1 MIEDVLV
8 VRTELLPDLPSSGV
22 IQAPA
27 LLPQLLSQAEFLPR
41 DRAEADPSFK
51 QLIPYS
57 ILRHG
62 EDVFHY
68 QRSAWGGESRL
79 HGQRSIGV
87 GGHIN
92 RSDVMPLWS
101 DVTPIV
107 EWARDREL
115 AEEFDVATPGQPR
128 LVGFLNDDTTEVGRV
143 HLGVVYEYRLDR
155 AEVQPREKRVHIHYG
170 FVSVPDLIARIAE
183 YESWSQFI
191 ITQYLGC
198 R

>member
-1 MIEDVLV
+1 MAEEVLV
-8 VRTELLPDLPSSGV
+8 VRTELLPRLPSGGV
-22 IQAPA
+22 IEASD
-27 LLPQLLSQAEFLPR
+27 LLSRLLSRAEFLPR
-41 DRAEADPSFK
+41 DQAEADPAFK

-57 ILRHG
+57 VLRHG
-62 EDVFHY
+62 DDVFQY
-68 QRSAWGGESRL
+68 QRSAWGGERRL

-92 RSDVMPLWS
+92 RSDVLPLWS

-115 AEEFDVATPGQPR
+115 AEEFDVASPGQPR

-143 HLGVVYEYRLDR
+143 HLGVVYEYWLDHTL
-155 AEVQPREKRVHIHYG
+155 VKPREKRVHLHFG
-170 FVSVPDLIARIAE
+170 FVSIAELAAHVVE

-191 ITQYLGC
+191 IAQYLG
-198 R
+198 RG

>member
-1 MIEDVLV
+1 MVEEVLV
-8 VRTELLPDLPSSGV
+8 VRAEFLPGLPSSG
-22 IQAPA
+22 IIEASD
-27 LLPQLLSQAEFLPR
+27 LLAGLLSRAEFLPR
-41 DRAEADPSFK
+41 DRAEADPAFK

-62 EDVFHY
+62 DDVFHY
-68 QRSAWGGESRL
+68 QRSAWGGERRL

-92 RSDVMPLWS
+92 RSDVLPLWS

-115 AEEFDVATPGQPR
+115 AEEFDVASPGEAR
-128 LVGFLNDDTTEVGRV
+128 LVGFLNDDATEVGRV
-143 HLGVVYEYRLDR
+143 HLGVVYEYRLDH

-170 FVSVPDLIARIAE
+170 FVSIADLMARVTE

-191 ITQYLGC
+191 ITQYLGG